1 MPLSRRQVAEQDERR
16 RTLAELEPELVVDDA
31 GREWRLR
38 RLPAVERAPSP
49 PAALV
54 VPRRVRSTAIA

>member
-38 RLPAVERAPSP
+38 RLPAVERAPAP